1 MDSEIKDTTIENKSE
16 GENQSMFSYNSDKT
30 SDTLDKKAD
39 ITTMQGNDNSGIALE
54 TPMKTNNSGGIL
66 NFISKINWTT
76 VLLIIVALALLGF
89 NMFRYLG
96 DATESTTEIFRPIIS
111 RIYNFFGWAVTSTA
125 KKTVEIG
132 AEGTKLGVD
141 VVAGTV
147 DSAIDITQDFALD
160 DEYIDDDEENIPV
173 SVKKSVEKKQKK
185 KKVVVT
191 SDDSQSVF
199 QKNSNKKSGWCY
211 IGEDKGVRNCINVKE
226 GDVCMS
232 ENIFPTRAM
241 CTNPNIRE

>member
-1 MDSEIKDTTIENKSE
+1 MIIIYKMDSENKDTTIENKSE
-16 GENQSMFSYNSDKT
+16 GENKSMFSYISDTKT
-30 SDTLDKKAD
+30 NDTLDKKAD
-39 ITTMQGNDNSGIALE
+39 ITTIKGNDTSGIALE
-54 TPMKTNNSGGIL
+54 TPSDNSGGIL

-147 DSAIDITQDFALD
+147 
-160 DEYIDDDEENIPV
+160 
-173 SVKKSVEKKQKK
+173 
-185 KKVVVT
+185 
-191 SDDSQSVF
+191 
-199 QKNSNKKSGWCY
+199 
-211 IGEDKGVRNCINVKE
+211 
-226 GDVCMS
+226 
-232 ENIFPTRAM
+232 
-241 CTNPNIRE
+241 

>member
-1 MDSEIKDTTIENKSE
+1 MDSENKDTTIENKSE
-16 GENQSMFSYNSDKT
+16 GENKSMFSYISDTKT
-30 SDTLDKKAD
+30 NDTLDKKAD
-39 ITTMQGNDNSGIALE
+39 ITTIKGNDTSGIALE
-54 TPMKTNNSGGIL
+54 TPSDNSGGIL

-96 DATESTTEIFRPIIS
+96 DATETTTEVFRPIIT
-111 RIYNFFGWAVTSTA
+111 RIYNFFGWAITGTA
-125 KKTVEIG
+125 KKTVELG

-141 VVAGTV
+141 VIAGTV

-160 DEYIDDDEENIPV
+160 DEYIDDEDEDIPV
-173 SVKKSVEKKQKK
+173 TVKKSVEKRQKK
-185 KKVVVT
+185 NKVVVT

>member
-1 MDSEIKDTTIENKSE
+1 MDSENKDTTIENKSE
-16 GENQSMFSYNSDKT
+16 GENKSMFSYISDTKT
-30 SDTLDKKAD
+30 NDTLDKKAD
-39 ITTMQGNDNSGIALE
+39 ITTIKGNDTSGIALE
-54 TPMKTNNSGGIL
+54 TPSDNSGGIL

-96 DATESTTEIFRPIIS
+96 DATESTTEVFRPIIT
-111 RIYNFFGWAVTSTA
+111 RIYNFFGWAITGTA
-125 KKTVEIG
+125 KKTVELG

-141 VVAGTV
+141 VIAGTV

-160 DEYIDDDEENIPV
+160 DEYIDDEDEDIPV
-173 SVKKSVEKKQKK
+173 TVKKSVEKRQKK
-185 KKVVVT
+185 NKVVVT